1 MRKIGQ
7 MGQMGRMGPMGPM
20 RPIGLMGL
28 MGPIGLI
35 RPIVLALMLVLLTA
49 CGGGGSDSIS
59 GGEVVPPPTN
69 PTNPE
74 QGGGD
79 PPYSAGPAMG
89 FSAVF
94 ADSDEQGASSAP
106 RRGMTRAAGD
116 PQPGD
121 GEFTT
126 EDLQASGFGVYCWYT
141 GSKDYSTGD
150 IKGITKNILMLNQKV
165 EWKDWNGTGSEV
177 WGYTPIKYW
186 PLDASEKLTLRAYA
200 PYVSYQLQ
208 MDDNGMPWVPVVVTN
223 QDYHYG
229 QQHDPLWGTSKHGGS
244 DDEETKYGRLYN
256 NYTYEMS
263 GSSTSKDARD
273 GTIDWYFHHGMSKLM
288 FQCTVVKDPGCS
300 SVTIKSITIEKL
312 YTQGLLSLSSLTS
325 SKDDKPDW
333 KDWNEPS
340 GDMTVTLNGATKENE
355 GTTWTPGDLAPI
367 PTPDPEPSDFK
378 PYPFVIDITDSSQP
392 TGPFDLLSKGLL
404 IIPREFTS
412 GNKLKLSLTYTI
424 DNETEEHTA
433 KAEIEQKFEGNT
445 TYTLKMN
452 LTPSTEA
459 LEITLV
465 QSAFT
470 PWGTSVQGDH
480 EVYNW

>member
-1 MRKIGQ
+1 M
-7 MGQMGRMGPMGPM
+7 
-20 RPIGLMGL
+20 
-28 MGPIGLI
+28 
-35 RPIVLALMLVLLTA
+35 ALLLLLLTA
-49 CGGGGSDSIS
+49 CGGGGGESIG
-59 GGEVVPPPTN
+59 GGEVVTP

-126 EDLQASGFGVYCWYT
+126 EDLQKSGFGVYCWYT
-141 GSKDYSTGD
+141 GSKDYSTDDD
-150 IKGITKNILMLNQKV
+150 IKDITKNILMLNQKV

-208 MDDNGMPWVPVVVTN
+208 MDANGLPWMPVVVTST
-223 QDYHYG
+223 DYHNG
-229 QQHDPLWGTSKHGGS
+229 TQHDPLWGTSKHGGS
-244 DDEETKYGRLYN
+244 DDEETKYGGLYN
-256 NYTYEMS
+256 NYTYKMS
-263 GSSTSKDARD
+263 GDITDKDARD
-273 GTIDWYFHHGMSKLM
+273 GYIDWYFHHGMSKLM
-288 FQCTVVKDPGCS
+288 FQCTVVKDPGCQK
-300 SVTIKSITIEKL
+300 VTIKSITIEKL
-312 YTQGLLSLSSLTS
+312 YTQGLLSLSSLTTQ
-325 SKDDKPDW
+325 KNDKPEWKGEDW
-333 KDWNEPS
+333 KNEPS
-340 GDMTVTLNGATKENE
+340 GDMTVTLNGATTENE
-355 GTTWTPGDLAPI
+355 GTTWTAGDLAPI
-367 PTPDPEPSDFK
+367 PTPDPAPEGFN
-378 PYPFVIDITDSSQP
+378 PYPFVIDINEDSSQP
-392 TGPFDLLSKGLL
+392 TGPYNLLSKGLL
-404 IIPREFTS
+404 IIPRNFTS
-412 GNKLKLSLTYTI
+412 ENKLKLSITYTI
-424 DNETEEHTA
+424 DDNEADPHTA

-452 LTPSTEA
+452 LTPSTQA

-470 PWGTSVQGDH
+470 PWQSTVQGDH

>member
-1 MRKIGQ
+1 
-7 MGQMGRMGPMGPM
+7 MGQMG
-20 RPIGLMGL
+20 PIGL
-28 MGPIGLI
+28 MGPIGPMGPI

-69 PTNPE
+69 PE

-79 PPYSAGPAMG
+79 PPYSAGPVMG

-94 ADSDEQGASSAP
+94 ADSDEQGASNAP
-106 RRGMTRAAGD
+106 RRGMTRGAGN

-141 GSKDYSTGD
+141 GSASYSTGD

-208 MDDNGMPWVPVVVTN
+208 MDANGMPWVPVVVTN
-223 QDYHYG
+223 QDYHNG

-244 DDEETKYGRLYN
+244 DYEETKYGLLYD
-256 NYTYEMS
+256 NYTYAMS
-263 GSSTSKDARD
+263 GEETSKDAKD
-273 GTIDWYFHHGMSKLM
+273 GIIYWYFHHGMSKLM
-288 FQCTVVKDPGCS
+288 FQCTVVKDPGCQK
-300 SVTIKSITIEKL
+300 VTIKSITIENL
-312 YTQGLLSLSSLTS
+312 YTQGLLSLSSPTGT
-325 SKDDKPDW
+325 KDEKPY
-333 KDWNEPS
+333 WNDRS
-340 GDMTVTLNGATKENE
+340 GDMTVELNGATTSDG
-355 GTTWTPGDLAPI
+355 GTTWTAGDLAPI
-367 PTPDPEPSDFK
+367 PDPEHPENPHPTK
-378 PYPFVIDITDSSQP
+378 PYPFVIDITDSSKP

-412 GNKLKLSLTYTI
+412 GNKLKLSITYTI
-424 DNETEEHTA
+424 DNETDDPHTA
-433 KAEIEQKFEGNT
+433 KAEIVQNFDGNT
-445 TYTLKMN
+445 SYTLKMN

-470 PWGTSVQGDH
+470 PWQSTVQGDH